1 MSAAVLLALFAPES
15 QTLTDEVF
23 QIPAKEWRY
32 VDVAVK
38 QVPVTVDCAFHVISG
53 AGAVRAELVNSV
65 GLDDWKQGHRD
76 TAGSGAA
83 TGQASFSRL
92 ITVPDDYAVVVENSG
107 RSPASVR
114 LHVWL
119 DASGRGLPQARYL
132 SPQKRFVV
140 IAISAT
146 VFLAIVSYSA
156 KKLLT
161 AMRVTMAA
169 DRHDEG

>member
-1 MSAAVLLALFAPES
+1 MTAAFLLALFAPES

-32 VDVAVK
+32 VDVGVK
-38 QVPVTVDCAFHVISG
+38 QVPVTVECEFHVISG
-53 AGAVRAELVNSV
+53 TGAVRAELVNAE

-76 TAGSGAA
+76 TAGSGAVA
-83 TGQASFSRL
+83 GQASFSRL
-92 ITVPDDYAVVVENSG
+92 ITVPDDYAVVLENSG
-107 RSPASVR
+107 RSAASVR
-114 LHVWL
+114 LYVSL

-132 SPQKRFVV
+132 SPQKRLAV

-161 AMRVTMAA
+161 VIR
-169 DRHDEG
+169 G

>member
-1 MSAAVLLALFAPES
+1 MNAAVLLALFAPES

-38 QVPVTVDCAFHVISG
+38 QMPVTVDCEFHVISG
-53 AGAVRAELVNSV
+53 TGAVRVELVNAD
-65 GLDDWKQGHRD
+65 GLNDWKQGHRD
-76 TAGSGAA
+76 TKDSAA
-83 TGQASFSRL
+83 FGGQASFSRL
-92 ITVPDDYAVVVENSG
+92 ISVPDEYAVVVENSG
-107 RSPASVR
+107 RNPATVR
-114 LHVWL
+114 LRVSL

-132 SPQKRFVV
+132 SPQKRLAV
-140 IAISAT
+140 IVISAT

-161 AMRVTMAA
+161 VMR
-169 DRHDEG
+169 G

>member
-1 MSAAVLLALFAPES
+1 MNAAVLLALFAPES

-38 QVPVTVDCAFHVISG
+38 HVPVTVDCEFHVTSST
-53 AGAVRAELVNSV
+53 GAVRVELVNAE
-65 GLDDWKQGHRD
+65 GLNDWKQGHRD
-76 TAGSGAA
+76 TKDSGAFR
-83 TGQASFSRL
+83 GQASFSRM
-92 ITVPDDYAVVVENSG
+92 ISVPDDYAVVVENSG
-107 RSPASVR
+107 RSPATVR
-114 LHVWL
+114 LRVSL

-132 SPQKRFVV
+132 SPQKRLVV

-161 AMRVTMAA
+161 VMR
-169 DRHDEG
+169 G